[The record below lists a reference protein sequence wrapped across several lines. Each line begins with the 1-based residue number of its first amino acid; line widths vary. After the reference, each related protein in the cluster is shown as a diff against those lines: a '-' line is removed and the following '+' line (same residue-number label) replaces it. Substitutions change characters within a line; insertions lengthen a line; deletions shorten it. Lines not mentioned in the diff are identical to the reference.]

1 MPYLFVAFR
10 ASWSRC
16 LLHLGGLAPPPLVL
30 PAALIAAFRRPS
42 ASRRCARP
50 RNRFGWKRSPPPMYD
65 GVSEA
70 VTTSLWTHLIAVGG
84 FLLAVF
90 ALARLM
96 RDKRQPGNTM
106 AWLLVIVLI
115 PYLGVPLFLLL
126 GGRKIKRLAARKTRV
141 DLHLSALLPPNDA
154 LNRRASVQS
163 MIANGAAAPVTG
175 NTLHILADGVETFHT
190 FERLIAEAQHS
201 IHITTFILGR
211 DGVGRRLLSR
221 LSERA
226 SAGVKVRLLIDA
238 FGSFYVR
245 QPFLAEF
252 IAAGG
257 EVTRFLPVLPLAT
270 RASANLRNHRKIA
283 LFDQST
289 AIVGGHNLAREYL
302 GPEPWK
308 HRFADFGAVI
318 RGPAAAVLNEVFLAD
333 WAFGAGQDLATLR
346 AERDPTALQR
356 VGEADLQIVASGP
369 DIVGDPLYE
378 GILSLIHEAEH
389 SIWIVTPYYIPDE
402 VLQRSLVVKARAGKD
417 VTLIVP
423 ARSNHRITDFARRH
437 YLRELHQA
445 GARILLYGP
454 GMMHAKAMI
463 VDDRAAMFGSA
474 NFDLRSLFVNFEIG
488 VAIYSE
494 PEVTAMRRW
503 AGALV
508 RECRPYSSARD
519 ERPGPLQNL
528 AEDLSRLV
536 APLL

>member
-1 MPYLFVAFR
+1 M
-10 ASWSRC
+10 S
-16 LLHLGGLAPPPLVL
+16 
-30 PAALIAAFRRPS
+30 
-42 ASRRCARP
+42 
-50 RNRFGWKRSPPPMYD
+50 D
-65 GVSEA
+65 GVSDA
-70 VTTSLWTHLIAVGG
+70 VTTSLWSHLIVVGG

-106 AWLLVIVLI
+106 AWLLVIVLV
-115 PYLGVPLFLLL
+115 PYVGVPLFLLL
-126 GGRKIKRLAARKTRV
+126 GGRKIKRLAARKTQV
-141 DLHLSALLPPNDA
+141 DLHLSDLVPSDEDLT
-154 LNRRASVQS
+154 RRASVQS

-190 FERLIAEAQHS
+190 FERLIAEARHS

-211 DGVGRRLLSR
+211 DGVGRRLIAR
-221 LSERA
+221 LTERA
-226 SAGVKVRLLIDA
+226 RAGVKVRLLIDA

-245 QPFLAEF
+245 QPFLADF
-252 IAAGG
+252 LAAGG

-283 LFDQST
+283 LFDQAT

-318 RGPAAAVLNEVFLAD
+318 RGPGAAVLNEVFLAD
-333 WAFGAGQDLATLR
+333 WAFASGQSIEGLR
-346 AERDPTALQR
+346 AERDSGALAR
-356 VGEADLQIVASGP
+356 VGNAELQIVASGP
-369 DIVGDPLYE
+369 DISGDPLYE
-378 GILSLIHEAEH
+378 GILSLIHEAEN
-389 SIWIVTPYYIPDE
+389 SIWIVTPYFIPDE

-423 ARSNHRITDFARRH
+423 ERSNHRITDYARRH

-445 GARILLYGP
+445 GARVLFYQP

-463 VDDRAAMFGSA
+463 VDDHAAMFGSA

-488 VAIYSE
+488 VAVYSE
-494 PEVTAMRRW
+494 PEVNAMRRW
-503 AGALV
+503 AGELV
-508 RECRPYSSARD
+508 RNCRPYHPTRAD
-519 ERPGPLQNL
+519 RPGPLQNL
-528 AEDLSRLV
+528 AEELSRLV